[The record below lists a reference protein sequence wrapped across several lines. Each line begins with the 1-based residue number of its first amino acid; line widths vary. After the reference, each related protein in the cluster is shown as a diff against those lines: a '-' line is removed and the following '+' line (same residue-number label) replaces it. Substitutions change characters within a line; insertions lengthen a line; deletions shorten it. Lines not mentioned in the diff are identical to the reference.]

1 MTAKVLT
8 LGDTGAT
15 WYYALT
21 ANTEEGERVKRE
33 KRGNEK
39 EKEKKYR
46 EVDIIHTFTP
56 ALVKV

>member
-21 ANTEEGERVKRE
+21 ANTEEEREGETGE
-33 KRGNEK
+33 KRK
-39 EKEKKYR
+39 
-46 EVDIIHTFTP
+46 
-56 ALVKV
+56 